1 MHRCLTLYNLKLFNN
16 LIITTKEQKK
26 KQKNKKIQKQ
36 KLDVDH
42 TMLLTL

>member
-16 LIITTKEQKK
+16 LIITTKEKKKK
-26 KQKNKKIQKQ
+26 KQKQKQKQ